1 MRGAG
6 RSAVIVRNGAVLAL
20 VVAACSHLALPEGLF
35 LALGVLIILE
45 TDLGGGVLAG
55 RERIIGT
62 LLGLLAVVIGA
73 GLLGG
78 LSSALAVFVGL
89 TLVRLFGF
97 AAGLTSGFVVG
108 GHMVAGSL
116 LNHSDAWWHYVFW
129 RMVMTVLGV
138 ILGVLVSR
146 QIYSQRSSSAWQAS
160 CDGWLLDLA
169 GFLGRLPAIPEPET
183 LVASLR
189 ERRNALRRQLPQ
201 LAAERTLIHGQPDGT
216 VLRAQQQ
223 LQHGSTVMSAARD
236 LCLLLREEAPATWMP
251 PGLVGRLMEG
261 GRTRLEALVG
271 GRDAPE
277 AVADLR
283 VCRDLVSA
291 ALPAEP
297 ETPSVTGPTS
307 PDDRTQ
313 RLIASRLL
321 LLADALIRLPRS
333 PERSGQPQAGR

>member
-1 MRGAG
+1 M
-6 RSAVIVRNGAVLAL
+6 IVRNGTVLAL
-20 VVAACSHLALPEGLF
+20 VVAVCNHLALPEGLF

-62 LLGLLAVVIGA
+62 LLGLLAVVISA
-73 GLLGG
+73 GILGD
-78 LSSALAVFVGL
+78 LSSVLGVFLGL

-116 LNHSDAWWHYVFW
+116 MNHGDAWWHYVFW
-129 RMVMTVLGV
+129 RMVMTILGV
-138 ILGVLVSR
+138 IVGVVVSR

-169 GFLGRLPAIPEPET
+169 RFLERLPAIPEPEQQF
-183 LVASLR
+183 ASLR

-201 LAAERTLIHGQPDGT
+201 LAAERTLIHGQPDEA

-236 LCLLLREEAPATWMP
+236 LCLLLQGEAPMAWMP
-251 PGLVGRLMEG
+251 PGLIPRLMDA
-261 GRTRLEALVG
+261 GRTRIEALIQ
-271 GRDAPE
+271 GRDTPAT
-277 AVADLR
+277 AADLR
-283 VCRDLVSA
+283 HCQDLLSA
-291 ALPAEP
+291 ALPEP
-297 ETPSVTGPTS
+297 PPA
-307 PDDRTQ
+307 DALNQ
-313 RLIASRLL
+313 LLIVSRLL
-321 LLADALIRLPRS
+321 LLSDALILLPRS
-333 PERSGQPQAGR
+333 PRRPGRLDAGR

>member
-1 MRGAG
+1 MRRAE

-20 VVAACSHLALPEGLF
+20 VVAACNHQALPEGLF

-45 TDLGGGVLAG
+45 TDLGGGVLAR

-97 AAGLTSGFVVG
+97 AAGLASGFVVG
-108 GHMVAGSL
+108 GYMVAGSL
-116 LNHSDAWWHYVFW
+116 LNHSDAWWHYVFR

-138 ILGVLVSR
+138 ILGVVVSR
-146 QIYSQRSSSAWQAS
+146 QIYSQRSSSVWQAS

-169 GFLGRLPAIPEPET
+169 GFLGRLPAIPEPEP
-183 LVASLR
+183 LVAALR

-216 VLRAQQQ
+216 VLRAQ
-223 LQHGSTVMSAARD
+223 
-236 LCLLLREEAPATWMP
+236 
-251 PGLVGRLMEG
+251 
-261 GRTRLEALVG
+261 
-271 GRDAPE
+271 
-277 AVADLR
+277 
-283 VCRDLVSA
+283 
-291 ALPAEP
+291 
-297 ETPSVTGPTS
+297 
-307 PDDRTQ
+307 

>member
-1 MRGAG
+1 MTAPG

-20 VVAACSHLALPEGLF
+20 VVAACNHLALPEGLF

-62 LLGLLAVVIGA
+62 LLGLLAVVIAA
-73 GLLGG
+73 GVLGG
-78 LSSALAVFVGL
+78 LSSALGVFLGL

-116 LNHSDAWWHYVFW
+116 MNHGDAWWHYVFW
-129 RMVMTVLGV
+129 RMVMTILGV
-138 ILGVLVSR
+138 IIGVLVSR
-146 QIYSQRSSSAWQAS
+146 HIYSQRSSSAWQAS

-169 GFLGRLPAIPEPET
+169 RLLERLPHSPEPEE
-183 LVASLR
+183 AFAALR
-189 ERRNALRRQLPQ
+189 ERRNGLRRRLPQ
-201 LAAERTLIHGQPDGT
+201 LAAERTLIHGQPDEA

-236 LCLLLREEAPATWMP
+236 LGLLLKEAAPAAWVP
-251 PGLVGRLMEG
+251 PGLVPRLLDD
-261 GRTRLEALVG
+261 GRTRIEALVQ
-271 GRDAPE
+271 GRDAPD
-277 AVADLR
+277 AVADLGR
-283 VCRDLVSA
+283 CRDLLSA
-291 ALPAEP
+291 ALPESTAAP
-297 ETPSVTGPTS
+297 QG
-307 PDDRTQ
+307 DRTQ
-313 RLIASRLL
+313 LLIASRLL

-333 PERSGQPQAGR
+333 PQRPGRPEAGR